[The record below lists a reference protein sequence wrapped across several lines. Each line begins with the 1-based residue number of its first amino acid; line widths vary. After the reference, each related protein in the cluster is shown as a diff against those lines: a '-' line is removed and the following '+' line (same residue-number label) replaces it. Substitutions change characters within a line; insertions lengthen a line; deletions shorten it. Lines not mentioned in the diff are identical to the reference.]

1 MSVRVTQ
8 WAYGH
13 DLKPGAF
20 VVLLALADE
29 ADSDGCCYTGNAKL
43 AWKANVSPRTL
54 VRHLNELREMGLLHT
69 ERRAPEFG
77 RGRALNTIV
86 LHLEQQG
93 TKQPFPGQR
102 ALDQRKAENR
112 RRYEVDPEALE
123 GDSTPVDNQAEDQG
137 AKVALRSIP
146 AGQAVSAN
154 LAPRSFKVPNQ
165 DVQSAKSGNETSGA
179 LRGTRARLTRQSV
192 PSGPEEL
199 STDDGRTDDVAS
211 PVVAHGVALDQ
222 LRQRVSGALDGVPDE
237 VVARIVKIV
246 LERASSPV
254 KSRLPFVAMCVRQEP
269 EVLVSEAES
278 ALEWEAGFA
287 TGGAATAETQEPV
300 RAKTCPIHHT
310 DYVRFCSGCRA
321 DALTAGDEQ
330 PAQHQAD
337 QDQPW
342 PDWGWAQ

>member
-1 MSVRVTQ
+1 MSVRATQ
-8 WAYGH
+8 WAYSH
-13 DLKPGAF
+13 DLKPSAF

-29 ADSDGCCYTGNAKL
+29 ADSDGCCYMGNAKL

-54 VRHLNELREMGLLHT
+54 IRHLNELRELGVLHT
-69 ERRAPEFG
+69 ERRAPEWG

-93 TKQPFPGQR
+93 TKQAFPGQR
-102 ALDQRKAENR
+102 ALDQRKTEDR
-112 RRYEVDPEALE
+112 RRYEVNPEALDD
-123 GDSTPVDNQAEDQG
+123 DSKPVDNQAGDQG
-137 AKVALRSIP
+137 ANLALRSVS
-146 AGQAVSAN
+146 AGQSVSAN
-154 LAPRSFKVPNQ
+154 LAPRSFKVPDQ
-165 DVQSAKSGNETSGA
+165 DVQGAKSGNEGSGA

-192 PSGPEEL
+192 PSGPEKL

-211 PVVAHGVALDQ
+211 PVVAHGVALSQ

-237 VVARIVKIV
+237 VVARIIRIV

-254 KSRLPFVAMCVRQEP
+254 KSKLPFVAMCVRQEP

-287 TGGAATAETQEPV
+287 SGGAAPAETQEPV

-310 DYVRFCSGCRA
+310 DYVRYCSGCRA
-321 DALTAGDEQ
+321 DALAAGDGQ
-330 PAQHQAD
+330 LAQHQAD